1 MTFTKPID
9 MIRFSRKSKQ
19 YQISSLSGASM
30 THQQPSQSQRGLSL
44 QIIPTRESKG
54 SGFLEHVA
62 RRSVSFTEQDRRGF
76 FVLFFVFFKL
86 VVGMRFWQYPER
98 SVRGGC
104 CHEGA
109 EPSNSADPGMRR
121 RRTAHFLSTRW
132 GVGRGTWEKLLFVF
146 KTVLK
151 R

>member
-44 QIIPTRESKG
+44 QIIPTRGSKG
-54 SGFLEHVA
+54 SGFLQHGP
-62 RRSVSFTEQDRRGF
+62 RRSASFTEQDRR
-76 FVLFFVFFKL
+76 LFFLFFFLKISRRDEIL
-86 VVGMRFWQYPER
+86 TEYPER

-109 EPSNSADPGMRR
+109 EPTNSADPGMRR
-121 RRTAHFLSTRW
+121 RRTAHFLSARW